1 MILTKPLHEYGSPS
15 SQLHMWVNT
24 SEWSEVLVAQS
35 CPTPYDPM
43 DWDSPDSSV
52 HGILQA
58 VVISFSRGSSWP
70 RDWTQVSCIA
80 GRLFTIWATREAH
93 YSTFIWLDL
102 SGALRIGTLCL
113 KSPHWEFLSK
123 LPKHLNSERL
133 SSQMLPLPHFWPWE
147 QETRHSMLI
156 FS

>member
-80 GRLFTIWATREAH
+80 GRLFTIWATREAQTLQKVESFAKVIVH
-93 YSTFIWLDL
+93 SRLKLEVQPSVLFFPPSLCFVLYSFYGDVFKFTDVY
-102 SGALRIGTLCL
+102 
-113 KSPHWEFLSK
+113 FLN
-123 LPKHLNSERL
+123 L
-133 SSQMLPLPHFWPWE
+133 
-147 QETRHSMLI
+147 
-156 FS
+156 